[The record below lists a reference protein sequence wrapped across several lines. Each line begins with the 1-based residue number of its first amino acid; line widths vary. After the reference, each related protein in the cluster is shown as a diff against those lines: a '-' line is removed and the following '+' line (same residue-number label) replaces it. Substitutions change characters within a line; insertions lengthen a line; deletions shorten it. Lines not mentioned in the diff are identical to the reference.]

1 MQLTAI
7 RRYPVKSW
15 RGEDLD
21 STRVEPWG
29 LTGDRRWMVVDADGR
44 FLTAREAPGM
54 LLATPTI
61 TDGGLRL
68 EAAGR
73 PALAIATPGPQRRT
87 TVGIWSSTVPAA
99 DAGDEAADW
108 VSALTDR
115 AARLVHLS
123 DPTVRATD
131 PAYSEPGDRVSL
143 ADGYPLLLTTESSL
157 AALGDAVAE
166 RTQGFEGPL
175 SMARFRPNVVVAG
188 SAPWAEDDWR
198 RLRIGTMTFRAVKGC
213 ARCVMTT
220 RDPETAEGGK
230 EPLATLARVRRFD
243 RQTWFGVNL
252 VPELDDPADHAAD
265 PAAGPL
271 LRLGDGVE
279 VLDAVEPG
287 GGPLR

>member
-21 STRVEPWG
+21 TAPVEPWG
-29 LTGDRRWMVVDADGR
+29 LAGDRRWMVVDAGSGGAI
-44 FLTAREAPGM
+44 TAREAPSM
-54 LLATPTI
+54 LLADPAVTEA
-61 TDGGLRL
+61 GLRL
-68 EAAGR
+68 EAPGQS
-73 PALAIATPGPQRRT
+73 ALDVTTPGAGRRT
-87 TVGIWSSTVPAA
+87 TVSLWSSVVPAD
-99 DAGDEAADW
+99 DAGDEAAAW
-108 VSALTDR
+108 VSALAGR
-115 AARLVHLS
+115 AARLVHLG
-123 DPTVRATD
+123 DPTVRTSD

-143 ADGYPLLLTTESSL
+143 ADGYPLLVTTTASL
-157 AALGDAVAE
+157 GALNDALAE
-166 RTQGFEGPL
+166 RTEGLEGPL
-175 SMARFRPNVVVAG
+175 SMHRFRPNVVVDG
-188 SAPWAEDDWR
+188 DAPWAEDDWR
-198 RLRIGTMTFRAVKGC
+198 RLRIGEVTFRAVKGC

-243 RQTWFGVNL
+243 KQTWFGVNL
-252 VPELDDPADHAAD
+252 VPDLATYDARD